1 MIQYLEHYLLRGDD
15 AIRFNV
21 IDNAI
26 VLCLQRVEAG
36 QGVGAQ
42 FRCKA
47 LQDSIVSVGYF
58 SAVRVDSVCELVN
71 RFLACAGLEDDNIFL
86 GHGGKG

>member
-1 MIQYLEHYLLRGDD
+1 MIQSLEHSLLRGDD

-26 VLCLQRVEAG
+26 VLCLQRVEVG

-47 LQDSIVSVGYF
+47 LQATIVFAGYF
-58 SAVRVDSVCELVN
+58 SAVGADGCCELVN
-71 RFLACAGLEDDNIFL
+71 RLLACGGLEDDNIFL
-86 GHGGKG
+86 GHDGKG